1 MRLKIFLRGLGAGI
15 VFSALIMLVCTSSLS
30 EEFIIEKAKE
40 YGMVMK
46 DEKTSNSS
54 KTEEDIDK
62 LKDELNT
69 NKPDKEDNPSDSNN
83 PVESINPS
91 KEPDKTSQ
99 PEDTKGPVKTVQPS
113 KAPQPTKTVQP
124 SKEPQPTKTVQ
135 PSKEPQP
142 TKTVQPSKEPQPTK
156 TVQPTKEPVDGS
168 KITFTISRGMNS
180 YSAAKVLEQKGIIK
194 SARDFDSYLCK
205 NKLDSRVKAGTF
217 TATKGMSYAQLAKI
231 ITRK

>member
-15 VFSALIMLVCTSSLS
+15 AFSALIMLVCTSSLS

-69 NKPDKEDNPSDSNN
+69 NKPDKEDNPTDSNN

-135 PSKEPQP
+135 PS
-142 TKTVQPSKEPQPTK
+142 
-156 TVQPTKEPVDGS
+156 KEPVDGS

>member
-15 VFSALIMLVCTSSLS
+15 AFSALIMLVCTSSLS

-69 NKPDKEDNPSDSNN
+69 NKPDKEDNPTDSNN

-124 SKEPQPTKTVQ
+124 SKEPQPTKTVA
-135 PSKEPQP
+135 PSKE
-142 TKTVQPSKEPQPTK
+142 
-156 TVQPTKEPVDGS
+156 
-168 KITFTISRGMNS
+168 
-180 YSAAKVLEQKGIIK
+180 
-194 SARDFDSYLCK
+194 
-205 NKLDSRVKAGTF
+205 
-217 TATKGMSYAQLAKI
+217 
-231 ITRK
+231 